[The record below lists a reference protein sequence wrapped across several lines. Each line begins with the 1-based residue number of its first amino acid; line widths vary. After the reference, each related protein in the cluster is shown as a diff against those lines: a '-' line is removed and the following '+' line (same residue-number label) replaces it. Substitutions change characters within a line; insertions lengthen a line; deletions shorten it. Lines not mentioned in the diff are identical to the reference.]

1 MGGRRPLRRHL
12 QLLAPPPAS
21 APTFSPLC
29 GASGRNWGHEQAV
42 AYVPIHFEGPP
53 AEYLRVDWGEVHG
66 FPFTQQFPA
75 THYFLTCRLKY
86 SGWVWVR
93 STNNMHQ

>member
-1 MGGRRPLRRHL
+1 M
-12 QLLAPPPAS
+12 
-21 APTFSPLC
+21 
-29 GASGRNWGHEQAV
+29 
-42 AYVPIHFEGPP
+42 PIHFEGPP